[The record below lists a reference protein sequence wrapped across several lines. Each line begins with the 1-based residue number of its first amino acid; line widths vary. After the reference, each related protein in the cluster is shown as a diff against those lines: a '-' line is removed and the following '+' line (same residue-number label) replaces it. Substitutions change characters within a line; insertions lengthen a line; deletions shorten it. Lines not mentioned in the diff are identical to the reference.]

1 MKRQALLLCA
11 LAIVLTG
18 CQLSQARQ
26 ASQVQDVMGVWWQL
40 DHPHYDPAY
49 LILREE
55 GTYTIA
61 SNPEGENGV
70 SGEFWFE
77 GAHFFIRDDFCSIP
91 GEYEVSLKEEDGKP
105 LSLAFSLVEDECSAR
120 VGILT
125 SREATWFGPAP

>member
-1 MKRQALLLCA
+1 MKRQVLLLTA

-26 ASQVQDVMGVWWQL
+26 TSQVQDVMGVWWQL

-55 GTYTIA
+55 GTYTLA

-77 GAHFFIRDDFCSIP
+77 GAYFLIRDDFCRIP
-91 GEYEVSLKEEDGKP
+91 GKYEVTLKEDDGKP
-105 LSLAFSLVEDECSAR
+105 VSLAFALVEDECSAR

-125 SREATWFGPAP
+125 SREAIWFAPPP